1 MNTFGQTLRL
11 TTFGES
17 HGKAIGGILDGMPP
31 RIQIDIR
38 HVAELMAARR
48 PGYDS
53 RVSRRREDDTVE
65 FLSGLTE
72 GGVTLGTPIGFTIR
86 NLDAH
91 SEDYEELRH
100 KFRPNHGDY
109 TWQAKYGIRDWRGGG
124 RASARETAARVAA
137 AGIADHLLM
146 AKGISVNAELESVGG
161 MRQEFWDTLLKELRR
176 DGESMGGVVSCTIG
190 GVPVG
195 LGEPVFGKLQA
206 QLAYAMMT
214 IPGVKGFEYGM
225 GFSSAYKCGMDCVDT
240 FTCSEDGE
248 VTTLTNNSGG
258 IQGGISNGMPI
269 NMRVVFKPTP
279 TLGQTV
285 KTIDDTG
292 AATTLKVKGRHDPCI
307 AVRGTAVVRA
317 MAILTIADAL
327 LTAGHKF

>member
-17 HGKAIGGILDGMPP
+17 HGKAVGGILDGMPP
-31 RIQIDIR
+31 RIPIDIR
-38 HVAELMAARR
+38 HVAELMAERR
-48 PGYDS
+48 PGHNK
-53 RVSRRREDDTVE
+53 RVSQRREDDDVE
-65 FLSGLTE
+65 FLSGINDE
-72 GGVTLGTPIGFTIR
+72 GLTLGTPIGFTIR
-86 NLDAH
+86 NRDAQ
-91 SEDYEELRH
+91 SDDYEELRH
-100 KFRPNHGDY
+100 KFRPNHADY

-137 AGIADHLLM
+137 AGIADHLLI
-146 AKGISVNAELESVGG
+146 ATGISVVAELESIGG
-161 MRQEFWDTLLKELRR
+161 MREEFWNTLLKELRR
-176 DGESMGGVVSCTIG
+176 DGESMGGVVSCTIS

-225 GFSSAYKCGMDCVDT
+225 GFSSAYKCGSDCADT
-240 FTCSEDGE
+240 FVCSDDGE

-269 NMRVVFKPTP
+269 NMRIVFKPTP

-292 AATTLKVKGRHDPCI
+292 AATTLKVRGRHDPCI
-307 AVRGTAVVRA
+307 AVRGAAVVRA

-327 LTAGHKF
+327 LSAGHKF

>member
-48 PGYDS
+48 PGYSS
-53 RVSRRREDDTVE
+53 RVSQRREGDIVE

-91 SEDYEELRH
+91 SEEYEELRH

-109 TWQAKYGIRDWRGGG
+109 TWLAKYGIRDWRGGG

-146 AKGISVNAELESVGG
+146 AKGISVNAKLESVGG
-161 MRQEFWDTLLKELRR
+161 LREEFWDTLLKELRQN
-176 DGESMGGVVSCTIG
+176 GESMGGVVSCTID

-225 GFSSAYKCGMDCVDT
+225 GFSSAYKCGIDCVDT
-240 FTCSEDGE
+240 FVCSDKGE

>member
-17 HGKAIGGILDGMPP
+17 HGKAVGGILDGMPP
-31 RIQIDIR
+31 RIPIDIR
-38 HVAELMAARR
+38 HVAELMAERR
-48 PGYDS
+48 PGHNK
-53 RVSRRREDDTVE
+53 RVSQRREDDDVE
-65 FLSGLTE
+65 FLSGINDE
-72 GGVTLGTPIGFTIR
+72 GLTLGTPIGFTIR
-86 NLDAH
+86 NRDAQ
-91 SEDYEELRH
+91 SDDYEELRH
-100 KFRPNHGDY
+100 KFRPNHADY

-137 AGIADHLLM
+137 AGIADHLLI
-146 AKGISVNAELESVGG
+146 ATGISVVAELESIGG
-161 MRQEFWDTLLKELRR
+161 MREEFWDTLLKELRR
-176 DGESMGGVVSCTIG
+176 DGESMGGVVSCTIS

-225 GFSSAYKCGMDCVDT
+225 GFSSAYKCGSDCADT
-240 FTCSEDGE
+240 FVCSYDGE

-269 NMRVVFKPTP
+269 NMRIVFKPTP

-292 AATTLKVKGRHDPCI
+292 AATTLKVRGRHDPCI
-307 AVRGTAVVRA
+307 AVRGAAVVRA

-327 LTAGHKF
+327 LSAGHKF

>member
-17 HGKAIGGILDGMPP
+17 HGKAVGGILDGMPP
-31 RIQIDIR
+31 RIPIDIR
-38 HVAELMAARR
+38 HVAELMAERR
-48 PGYDS
+48 PGHNK
-53 RVSRRREDDTVE
+53 RVSQRREDDDVE
-65 FLSGLTE
+65 FLSGINDE
-72 GGVTLGTPIGFTIR
+72 GLTLGTPIGFTIR
-86 NLDAH
+86 NRDAQ
-91 SEDYEELRH
+91 SDDYEELRH
-100 KFRPNHGDY
+100 KFRPNHADY

-137 AGIADHLLM
+137 AGIADHLLI
-146 AKGISVNAELESVGG
+146 ATGISVVAELESIGG
-161 MRQEFWDTLLKELRR
+161 MREEFWDTLLKELRR
-176 DGESMGGVVSCTIG
+176 DGESMGGVVSCTIS

-225 GFSSAYKCGMDCVDT
+225 GFSSAYKCGSDCADT
-240 FTCSEDGE
+240 FVCSDDGE

-269 NMRVVFKPTP
+269 NMRIVFKPTP

-292 AATTLKVKGRHDPCI
+292 AATTLKVRGRHDPCI
-307 AVRGTAVVRA
+307 AVRGAAVVRA

-327 LTAGHKF
+327 LSAGHKF

>member
-17 HGKAIGGILDGMPP
+17 HGKAVGGILDGMPP
-31 RIQIDIR
+31 RIPIDIR
-38 HVAELMAARR
+38 HVAELMAERR
-48 PGYDS
+48 PGHNK
-53 RVSRRREDDTVE
+53 RVSQRREDDDVE
-65 FLSGLTE
+65 FLSGINDE
-72 GGVTLGTPIGFTIR
+72 GLTLGTPIGFTIR
-86 NLDAH
+86 NRDAQ
-91 SEDYEELRH
+91 SDDYEELRH
-100 KFRPNHGDY
+100 KFRPNHADY

-124 RASARETAARVAA
+124 RASARETAAMVAA
-137 AGIADHLLM
+137 AGTADHLLI
-146 AKGISVNAELESVGG
+146 ATGISVVAELESIGG
-161 MRQEFWDTLLKELRR
+161 MREEFWDTLLKELRR
-176 DGESMGGVVSCTIG
+176 DGQSMGGVVSCTIS

-225 GFSSAYKCGMDCVDT
+225 GFSSAYKCGSDCADT
-240 FTCSEDGE
+240 FVCSDDGE

-269 NMRVVFKPTP
+269 NMRIVFKPTP

-292 AATTLKVKGRHDPCI
+292 AATTLKVRGRHDPCI
-307 AVRGTAVVRA
+307 AVRGAAVVRA

-327 LTAGHKF
+327 LSAGHKF

>member
-17 HGKAIGGILDGMPP
+17 HGKAVGGILDGMPP
-31 RIQIDIR
+31 RIPIDIR
-38 HVAELMAARR
+38 HVAELMAERR
-48 PGYDS
+48 PGHNK
-53 RVSRRREDDTVE
+53 RVSQRREDDDVE
-65 FLSGLTE
+65 FLSGINDE
-72 GGVTLGTPIGFTIR
+72 GLTLGTPIGFTIR
-86 NLDAH
+86 NRDAQ
-91 SEDYEELRH
+91 SDDYEELRH
-100 KFRPNHGDY
+100 KFRPNHADY

-124 RASARETAARVAA
+124 RASARETAARGAA
-137 AGIADHLLM
+137 AGIADHLLI
-146 AKGISVNAELESVGG
+146 ATGISVVAELESIGG
-161 MRQEFWDTLLKELRR
+161 MREEFWDTLLKELRR
-176 DGESMGGVVSCTIG
+176 DGESMGGVVSCTIS

-225 GFSSAYKCGMDCVDT
+225 GFSSAYKCGSDCADT
-240 FTCSEDGE
+240 FVCSDDGE

-269 NMRVVFKPTP
+269 NMRIVFKPTP

-292 AATTLKVKGRHDPCI
+292 AATTLKVRGRHDPCI
-307 AVRGTAVVRA
+307 AVRGAAVVRA

-327 LTAGHKF
+327 LSAGHKF

>member
-17 HGKAIGGILDGMPP
+17 HGKAVGGILDGMPP
-31 RIQIDIR
+31 RIPIDIR
-38 HVAELMAARR
+38 HVAELMAERR
-48 PGYDS
+48 PGHNK
-53 RVSRRREDDTVE
+53 RVSQRREDDDVE
-65 FLSGLTE
+65 FLSGINDE
-72 GGVTLGTPIGFTIR
+72 GLTLGTPIGFTIR
-86 NLDAH
+86 NRDAQ
-91 SEDYEELRH
+91 SDDYEELRH
-100 KFRPNHGDY
+100 KFRPNHADY

-124 RASARETAARVAA
+124 RASARETAAMVAA
-137 AGIADHLLM
+137 AGTADHLLI
-146 AKGISVNAELESVGG
+146 ATGISVVAELESIGG
-161 MRQEFWDTLLKELRR
+161 MREEFWDTLLKELRR
-176 DGESMGGVVSCTIG
+176 DGESMGGVVSCTIS

-225 GFSSAYKCGMDCVDT
+225 GFSSAYKCGSDCADT
-240 FTCSEDGE
+240 FVCSDDGE

-269 NMRVVFKPTP
+269 NMRIVFKPTP

-292 AATTLKVKGRHDPCI
+292 AATTLKVRGRHDPCI
-307 AVRGTAVVRA
+307 AVRGAAVVRA

-327 LTAGHKF
+327 LSAGHKF

>member
-17 HGKAIGGILDGMPP
+17 HGKAVGGILDGMPP
-31 RIQIDIR
+31 RIPIDIR
-38 HVAELMAARR
+38 HVAELMAERR
-48 PGYDS
+48 PGHNK
-53 RVSRRREDDTVE
+53 RVSQRREDDDVE
-65 FLSGLTE
+65 FLSGINDE
-72 GGVTLGTPIGFTIR
+72 GLTLGTPIGFTIR
-86 NLDAH
+86 NRDAQ
-91 SEDYEELRH
+91 SDDYEELRH
-100 KFRPNHGDY
+100 KFRPNHADY

-137 AGIADHLLM
+137 AGIADHLLI
-146 AKGISVNAELESVGG
+146 ATGISVVAELESIDG
-161 MRQEFWDTLLKELRR
+161 MREEFWDTLLKELRR
-176 DGESMGGVVSCTIG
+176 DGESMGGVVSCTIS

-225 GFSSAYKCGMDCVDT
+225 GFSSAYKCGSDCADT
-240 FTCSEDGE
+240 FVCSDDGE

-269 NMRVVFKPTP
+269 NMRIVFKPTP

-292 AATTLKVKGRHDPCI
+292 AATTLKVRGRHDPCI
-307 AVRGTAVVRA
+307 AVRGAAVVRA

-327 LTAGHKF
+327 LSAGHKF

>member
-31 RIQIDIR
+31 RIRIDVS

-53 RVSRRREDDTVE
+53 RVSQRREDDTVE
-65 FLSGLTE
+65 FLSGITDE
-72 GGVTLGTPIGFTIR
+72 GLTLGTPIGFTIR
-86 NLDAH
+86 NRDAR
-91 SEDYEELRH
+91 SGDYEELRH

-109 TWQAKYGIRDWRGGG
+109 TWQAKYGIRDCRGGG

-146 AKGISVNAELESVGG
+146 AKGISVNAQLESVGG
-161 MRQEFWDTLLKELRR
+161 IREEFWDTLLKELRR
-176 DGESMGGVVSCTIG
+176 DGESMGGVVSCTID
-190 GVPVG
+190 GVPAG

-225 GFSSAYKCGMDCVDT
+225 GFSSAYKCGSDCVDT
-240 FTCSEDGE
+240 FTCSEEGE

-292 AATTLKVKGRHDPCI
+292 VATTLKVKGRHDPCI
-307 AVRGTAVVRA
+307 AVRGAAVVRA

>member
-17 HGKAIGGILDGMPP
+17 HGKAVGGILDGMPP
-31 RIQIDIR
+31 RIPIDIR
-38 HVAELMAARR
+38 HVAEMMAERR
-48 PGYDS
+48 PGHNK
-53 RVSRRREDDTVE
+53 RVSQRREDDDVE
-65 FLSGLTE
+65 FLSGINDE
-72 GGVTLGTPIGFTIR
+72 GLTLGTPIGFTIR
-86 NLDAH
+86 NRDAQ
-91 SEDYEELRH
+91 SDDYEELRH
-100 KFRPNHGDY
+100 KFRPNHADY

-137 AGIADHLLM
+137 AGIADHLLI
-146 AKGISVNAELESVGG
+146 ATGISVVAELESIGG
-161 MRQEFWDTLLKELRR
+161 MREEFRDTLLKELRR
-176 DGESMGGVVSCTIG
+176 DGESMGGVVSCTIS

-225 GFSSAYKCGMDCVDT
+225 GFSSAYKCGSDCADT
-240 FTCSEDGE
+240 FVCSDDGE

-269 NMRVVFKPTP
+269 NMRIVFKPTP

-292 AATTLKVKGRHDPCI
+292 AATTLKVRGRHDPCI
-307 AVRGTAVVRA
+307 AVRGAAVVRA

-327 LTAGHKF
+327 LSAGHKF

>member
-17 HGKAIGGILDGMPP
+17 HGKAVGGILDGMPP
-31 RIQIDIR
+31 RIPIDIR
-38 HVAELMAARR
+38 HMAEMMAERR
-48 PGYDS
+48 PGHNK
-53 RVSRRREDDTVE
+53 RVSQRREDDDVE
-65 FLSGLTE
+65 FLSGINDE
-72 GGVTLGTPIGFTIR
+72 GLTLGTPIGFTIR
-86 NLDAH
+86 NRDAQ
-91 SEDYEELRH
+91 SDDYEELRH
-100 KFRPNHGDY
+100 KFRPNHADY

-137 AGIADHLLM
+137 AGIADHLLI
-146 AKGISVNAELESVGG
+146 ATGISVVAELESIGG
-161 MRQEFWDTLLKELRR
+161 MREEFWDTLLKELRR
-176 DGESMGGVVSCTIG
+176 DGESMGGVVSCTIS

-225 GFSSAYKCGMDCVDT
+225 GFSSAYKCGSDCADT
-240 FTCSEDGE
+240 FVCSDDGE

-269 NMRVVFKPTP
+269 NMRIVFKPTP

-292 AATTLKVKGRHDPCI
+292 AATTLKVRGRHDPCI
-307 AVRGTAVVRA
+307 AVRGAAVVRA

-327 LTAGHKF
+327 LSAGHKF